1 MTIKIIKKKIT
12 RDELENIAKENY
24 GDMIKGVV
32 DIKKEIIA
40 LGGEFHSDANTLL
53 IEKQRSNQRNIWGFN
68 IFPDRSK
75 EQWIEFVS
83 LINIRPADNNFDI
96 EIQNSGIKE
105 KIKQIINKLI
115 E

>member
-1 MTIKIIKKKIT
+1 MIIKIIKKKIT

-24 GDMIKGVV
+24 GDMVKGVV

-40 LGGEFHSDANTLL
+40 LGGELHSDANALL
-53 IEKQRSNQRNIWGFN
+53 IEKQGSNQRNIWGFN
-68 IFPDRSK
+68 VFPDRSK
-75 EQWIEFVS
+75 EQWLEFVS

-96 EIQNSGIKE
+96 EIQNSEIKE